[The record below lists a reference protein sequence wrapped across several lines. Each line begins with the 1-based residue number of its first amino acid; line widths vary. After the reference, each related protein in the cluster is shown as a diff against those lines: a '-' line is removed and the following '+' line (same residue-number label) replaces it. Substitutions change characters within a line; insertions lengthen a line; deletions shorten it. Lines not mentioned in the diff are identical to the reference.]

1 MPLHVCDSA
10 ASEESA
16 LPSTSIDMQAEAELD
31 GVLTSDYVIGWV
43 LRLALSSV
51 SANSIIRLPDQNSPL
66 IVDHLSV

>member
-1 MPLHVCDSA
+1 
-10 ASEESA
+10 
-16 LPSTSIDMQAEAELD
+16 MQAEAELD

-51 SANSIIRLPDQNSPL
+51 SANSIVRLPDQNSPL